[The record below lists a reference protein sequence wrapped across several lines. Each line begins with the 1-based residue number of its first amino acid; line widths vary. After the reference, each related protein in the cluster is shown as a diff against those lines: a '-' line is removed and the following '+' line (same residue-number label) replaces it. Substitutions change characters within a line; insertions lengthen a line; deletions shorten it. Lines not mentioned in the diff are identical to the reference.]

1 VNPAAPICGAEQNP
15 NLASFERLYR
25 RRVRMPLRLNF
36 ELQTKLAMF
45 RRLAR
50 LIPPLPPG
58 ARVLDLGFGHGF
70 MLFWFPRHC
79 ELGGVDLTPAAVE
92 QISRTATRRGYL
104 RSRFE
109 RLNLDR
115 EPLPWDAAS
124 VDVLI
129 CSHVIEH
136 VADDRRLLAEFR
148 RVLKPGGHLI
158 LMVPI
163 HETDQNANP
172 LHVRR
177 YTEDALKKLL
187 SEYDLRVEKDDRAD
201 TLYQV
206 FDWLSR
212 PQLPRLLDTFRG
224 KGIAVLGALSVLL
237 PPLWSLRCWGLPRD
251 YGVLAVRDSAPQEK
265 TS

>member
-1 VNPAAPICGAEQNP
+1 
-15 NLASFERLYR
+15 
-25 RRVRMPLRLNF
+25 MPLRLNF

-50 LIPPLPPG
+50 LIPPPPPG

-92 QISRTATRRGYL
+92 HISRVAMRRGYL

-129 CSHVIEH
+129 CSHVLEH
-136 VADDRRLLAEFR
+136 VADDRRLLAEIR
-148 RVLKPGGHLI
+148 RVLKPGGRLI

-163 HETDQNANP
+163 HETDQNSNP
-172 LHVRR
+172 LHVHR

-187 SEYDLRVEKDDRAD
+187 SEYNLRVEKDDRAD

-212 PQLPRLLDTFRG
+212 PRLPRPLDTVRG

-251 YGVLAVRDSAPQEK
+251 YGLLAIRDSARQER

>member
-1 VNPAAPICGAEQNP
+1 MNPAAPVCGAKQNP
-15 NLASFERLYR
+15 NFVSFEQQYR
-25 RRVRMPLRLNF
+25 RRQRMPLRLNF

-50 LIPPLPPG
+50 RIPTLPPG

-79 ELGGVDLTPAAVE
+79 ELNGVDLTPTAVKRITRAA
-92 QISRTATRRGYL
+92 ARRGYL

-109 RLNLDR
+109 CLNLDR
-115 EPLPWDAAS
+115 EPLPWDAAA

-129 CSHVIEH
+129 CSHLLEH
-136 VADDRRLLAEFR
+136 VEDDRRLLAEIG

-163 HETDQNANP
+163 HETDQNSNP

-177 YTEDALKKLL
+177 YTEEALEGLL
-187 SEYDLRVEKDDRAD
+187 AEFSFRVEKEERAD
-201 TLYQV
+201 TLYHV

-212 PQLPRLLDTFRG
+212 PKLPHLLNTFRG
-224 KGIAVLGALSVLL
+224 KGIAALGALSVLL

-251 YGVLAVRDSAPQEK
+251 YGVLAVRESARQEK
-265 TS
+265 TP

>member
-1 VNPAAPICGAEQNP
+1 MNPAAPICDARQNP
-15 NLASFERLYR
+15 NFVSFEQQYR
-25 RRVRMPLRLNF
+25 RRLRMPLRLNF

-50 LIPPLPPG
+50 RIPALPPG

-70 MLFWFPRHC
+70 MLFWFPPHC
-79 ELGGVDLTPAAVE
+79 ELGGVDLTPTAVE
-92 QISRTATRRGYL
+92 RIARAAARRGYL

-109 RLNLDR
+109 CLNLDR

-136 VADDRRLLAEFR
+136 VADDGHLLAEIR
-148 RVLKPGGHLI
+148 RVLKPGGHLL
-158 LMVPI
+158 LMIPI
-163 HETDQNANP
+163 NETDANANS
-172 LHVRR
+172 LHLRR
-177 YTEDALKKLL
+177 YTEESMRTKLAAFGF
-187 SEYDLRVEKDDRAD
+187 RVLAEDRAD
-201 TLYQV
+201 TLYQILE
-206 FDWLSR
+206 WIGR
-212 PQLPRLLDTFRG
+212 PRLPRPLEVLRG
-224 KGIAVLGALSVLL
+224 KCVAALGAFSILL

-251 YGVLAVRDSAPQEK
+251 YGLLAIHDSPRQEK

>member
-1 VNPAAPICGAEQNP
+1 MNSAARVCGAEKNP

-25 RRVRMPLRLNF
+25 RRLRMPLRLSF

-50 LIPPLPPG
+50 RIPTIRHG

-79 ELGGVDLTPAAVE
+79 ELGGVDLTPTAVE
-92 QISRTATRRGYL
+92 HISRVAMRRGYL

-109 RLNLDR
+109 RLNLDS
-115 EPLPWDAAS
+115 EALPWDAAS

-129 CSHVIEH
+129 CSHLLEH
-136 VADDRRLLAEFR
+136 VADDRRLLAEIR

-172 LHVRR
+172 LHLRR
-177 YTEDALKKLL
+177 YTEDALKELL
-187 SEYDLRVEKDDRAD
+187 SEFSLRVEKDERAD

-212 PQLPRLLDTFRG
+212 PQLPRFLDTLRG
-224 KGIAVLGALSVLL
+224 KAIAVLGALSVLL
-237 PPLWSLRCWGLPRD
+237 PPIWSLRCWGLPRD
-251 YGVLAVRDSAPQEK
+251 YGLLAIHDSARQEK
-265 TS
+265 TL